1 MTEYKSKL
9 HQIAESF
16 WMNLGTTVWVN
27 NMATVQKKKLQEC
40 QGYKRQVTVDLKY
53 LPKLLGE
60 EATSS
65 I

>member
-27 NMATVQKKKLQEC
+27 NMATVQKKS
-40 QGYKRQVTVDLKY
+40 YKNVKDIKD
-53 LPKLLGE
+53 K
-60 EATSS
+60 
-65 I
+65 

>member
-1 MTEYKSKL
+1 
-9 HQIAESF
+9 
-16 WMNLGTTVWVN
+16 
-27 NMATVQKKKLQEC
+27 MATVQKKKLQEC